1 MYEPKLKRTFKGAKV
16 RELIAV
22 LQTMPPD
29 AQILCDGDEWF
40 WLHVEKE
47 RSVVN
52 IDSTEL
58 EDEYEVKMEGNP
70 QNYEDRRRRWKQRRR
85 ESEER

>member
-1 MYEPKLKRTFKGAKV
+1 MYDPNLKRAFKGAKV

-22 LQTMPPD
+22 LRAMPQD

-40 WLHVEKE
+40 WLHVEKD

-58 EDEYEVKMEGNP
+58 EDEYEVEN
-70 QNYEDRRRRWKQRRR
+70 EL
-85 ESEER
+85 S